1 MKLTD
6 KDLLEDAVQGA
17 INIMEANGIDMISA
31 SVPLAIIK
39 GAPTIEAIPVEW
51 LKKMQQESLNEND
64 RAMVGAIEAI
74 FIEWFIYVNQL
85 REKNRQKGQEA
96 KA

>member
-17 INIMEANGIDMISA
+17 INIMEANGINMISA

-39 GAPTIEAIPVEW
+39 DAPTIEAIPVW
-51 LKKMQQESLNEND
+51 
-64 RAMVGAIEAI
+64 
-74 FIEWFIYVNQL
+74 WL
-85 REKNRQKGQEA
+85 REKMNMADDAGDLDSVDLFSWILQTWQKEQEA
-96 KA
+96 SE

>member
-17 INIMEANGIDMISA
+17 INIMEANGINMISA
-31 SVPLAIIK
+31 SVSLAIIK

-51 LKKMQQESLNEND
+51 IMKWSNKRYRETQRDVSIVDVLEAWQKKE
-64 RAMVGAIEAI
+64 
-74 FIEWFIYVNQL
+74 
-85 REKNRQKGQEA
+85 QEA
-96 KA
+96 SE

>member
-17 INIMEANGIDMISA
+17 INIMEANGVNMIPA

-39 GAPTIEAIPVEW
+39 GAPTIEAIPVW
-51 LKKMQQESLNEND
+51 
-64 RAMVGAIEAI
+64 
-74 FIEWFIYVNQL
+74 WL
-85 REKNRQKGQEA
+85 REKMNMADDAGDLDSVDLFSWILQTWQKEQEA
-96 KA
+96 SE

>member
-6 KDLLEDAVQGA
+6 KDMLVDAVQGA
-17 INIMEANGIDMISA
+17 INIMEANGINMISA

-51 LKKMQQESLNEND
+51 L
-64 RAMVGAIEAI
+64 EAQKSPYTGDVSDI
-74 FIEWFIYVNQL
+74 GKGVHNGTI
-85 REKNRQKGQEA
+85 KNLIRKWQKEQEA
-96 KA
+96 SE